1 MHRLNALDFLALI
14 LVIVGALNWGMVG
27 LFNLNV
33 VSTIFADM
41 NFVSNLIFVLVAC
54 AGLYLL
60 ITLGKFA
67 KKK

>member
-41 NFVSNLIFVLVAC
+41 NFVSNLIYVLVAS

-60 ITLGKFA
+60 IMLGKFNR
-67 KKK
+67 KK